1 MTMRKLMQ
9 IQISG
14 QYGDP
19 KADGIFWPIQKK
31 LNDFFKSNISDGYF
45 QGISKLAIAFRV
57 SGKAQNFDSKGPE
70 RMKYIKRDQCITI
83 DLVFPVEQW
92 ANKTNEDLLN
102 TVIAGVLTCLNLMIE
117 KSKALGLLV
126 NENKLLSDINNA
138 LHDFEEHHSITSTS
152 PMK

>member
-1 MTMRKLMQ
+1 MTVRKLMQ
-9 IQISG
+9 IHISG

-45 QGISKLAIAFRV
+45 KDISKLAIAFRV
-57 SGKAQNFDSKGPE
+57 SGKAQNFGSKGPE

-92 ANKTNEDLLN
+92 TKTTNEALLN
-102 TVIAGVLTCLNLMIE
+102 TVITGVLSCLNLMIE
-117 KSKALGLLV
+117 KSKSLGMLV
-126 NENKLLSDINNA
+126 DEKKLLSDIDNA
-138 LHDFEEHHSITSTS
+138 LHDFEEHHSITRTSTI
-152 PMK
+152 K